1 MYICCIMNS
10 IKLYFPILGWLKTY
24 SSSFLKGDITAG
36 ITVGIMLIPQGMAYA
51 MIAGLPPVYGLY
63 AALFPQIVYAV
74 MGTSRQLAVG
84 PVAMDSLLVAAGL
97 GALSISSPTEY
108 IVLASFLALF
118 MGAIQLVLGGLKLGF
133 LVNFLSKPVISGFT
147 SAAAIIIALSQL
159 NHLLGID
166 IPRSNKLHTLFIFLV
181 EMGPQAHLLSV
192 LISTLG
198 VSFLWITKKY
208 FPKLPGALL
217 LVFLTTFIAAQFN
230 WESLGVNIVKEVPEG
245 LPTFILPKASLSQ
258 VYALFPLALTLAL
271 IAFMEAIS
279 VAKAIEEKEKTNHLN
294 PNQELIALGSAN
306 IIGGLFQAY
315 PSTGG
320 FSRTAVNHDAGAKT
334 GVAALFSATIV
345 GLTLLFF
352 TSFFYHL
359 PTAVLG
365 AIILVAVGK
374 LIDLSYPKK
383 LWKNNRSEFY
393 ILLFTFFITL
403 FVGIKE
409 GILLGVFAAL
419 LYMVYQNTRPHIAVL
434 GRIKNTHY
442 FKNIDRFSKDVT
454 TFPNVLILRFDGQL
468 FFGNQRYFKQQISHL
483 IKNQTEPVKHL
494 VLAAAPINYIDASAI
509 EMLSLLSDE
518 LKENT
523 TNLYWTG
530 LSGPIRDQFYSVGL
544 LGDYTHVFAYSS
556 LEAALNAIEGKAPSE
571 IEKSIATQRNNH

>member
-1 MYICCIMNS
+1 MNS
-10 IKLYFPILGWLKTY
+10 IQHYFPILSWLKTY
-24 SSSFLKGDITAG
+24 SPSFLKGDIAAG

-63 AALFPQIVYAV
+63 AALFPQIVYAI

-97 GALSISSPTEY
+97 GALSLTTNAEY
-108 IVLASFLALF
+108 IALASFLALF
-118 MGAIQLVLGGLKLGF
+118 MGTIQLLLGGLKLGF

-166 IPRSNKLHTLFIFLV
+166 IPRSNKLHELFFYLIEL
-181 EMGPQAHLLSV
+181 GPQTHLLSV
-192 LISTLG
+192 LISGLG
-198 VSFLWITKKY
+198 ISFLLIAKKH

-217 LVFLTTFIAAQFN
+217 LVFLTTFIAAQNN
-230 WESLGVNIVKEVPEG
+230 WESLGVTLVKEVPEG
-245 LPTFILPKASLSQ
+245 LPSFVWPKAGLSQ
-258 VYALFPLALTLAL
+258 VYELFPLALTLAL

-279 VAKAIEEKEKTNHLN
+279 VAKAVEEKEKTNYLN

-306 IIGGLFQAY
+306 IVGGLFQAF
-315 PSTGG
+315 PTTGG

-334 GVAALFSATIV
+334 GVAALFSAAVV

-393 ILLFTFFITL
+393 VLLFTFSITL

-442 FKNIDRFSKDVT
+442 FKNIDRFSNEVT
-454 TFPNVLILRFDGQL
+454 TFPHVLILRFDGQL
-468 FFGNQRYFKQQISHL
+468 FFGNQRYFKQQLSHL
-483 IKNQTEPVKHL
+483 IKQHPESVNHL
-494 VLAAAPINYIDASAI
+494 VLAAAPINYIDASAM
-509 EMLSLLSDE
+509 EMLSLLFEE
-518 LKENT
+518 LKENG

-530 LSGPIRDQFYSVGL
+530 LSGPIRDQFHN
-544 LGDYTHVFAYSS
+544 LGVLSRFNNLFVYSS

>member
-1 MYICCIMNS
+1 MNS
-10 IKLYFPILGWLKTY
+10 IQHYFPILSWLKTY
-24 SSSFLKGDITAG
+24 SPSFLKGDIAAG

-63 AALFPQIVYAV
+63 AALFPQIVYAI

-97 GALSISSPTEY
+97 GALSLTTNAEY
-108 IVLASFLALF
+108 IALASFLALF
-118 MGAIQLVLGGLKLGF
+118 MGTIQLLLGGLKLGF

-166 IPRSNKLHTLFIFLV
+166 IPRSNKLHELFFYLIEL
-181 EMGPQAHLLSV
+181 GPQTHLLSV
-192 LISTLG
+192 LISGLG
-198 VSFLWITKKY
+198 ISFLLIAKKH

-217 LVFLTTFIAAQFN
+217 LVFLTTFIASQNN
-230 WESLGVNIVKEVPEG
+230 WESLGVTLVKEVPEG
-245 LPTFILPKASLSQ
+245 LPSFVWPKASLSQ
-258 VYALFPLALTLAL
+258 VYELFPLALTLAL

-279 VAKAIEEKEKTNHLN
+279 VAKAVEEKEKTNYLN

-306 IIGGLFQAY
+306 IVGGLFQAF
-315 PSTGG
+315 PTTGG

-334 GVAALFSATIV
+334 GVAALFSAAVV

-393 ILLFTFFITL
+393 VLLFTFSITL

-419 LYMVYQNTRPHIAVL
+419 LYMVYQNTHPHIAVL

-442 FKNIDRFSKDVT
+442 FKNIDRFSNEVT
-454 TFPNVLILRFDGQL
+454 TFPHVLILRFDGQL
-468 FFGNQRYFKQQISHL
+468 FFGNQRYFKQQLSHL
-483 IKNQTEPVKHL
+483 IKQHPESVNHL
-494 VLAAAPINYIDASAI
+494 VLAAAPINYIDASAM
-509 EMLSLLSDE
+509 EMLSLLFEE
-518 LKENT
+518 LKENGI
-523 TNLYWTG
+523 NLYWTG
-530 LSGPIRDQFYSVGL
+530 LSGPIRDQFHN
-544 LGDYTHVFAYSS
+544 LGVLSRFNNLFVYSS

>member
-1 MYICCIMNS
+1 MNS
-10 IKLYFPILGWLKTY
+10 IQHYFPILSWLKTY
-24 SSSFLKGDITAG
+24 SPSFLKGDIAAG

-63 AALFPQIVYAV
+63 AALFPQIVYAI

-97 GALSISSPTEY
+97 GALSLTTNAEY
-108 IVLASFLALF
+108 IALASFLALF
-118 MGAIQLVLGGLKLGF
+118 MGTIQLLLGGLKLGF

-166 IPRSNKLHTLFIFLV
+166 IPRSNKLHELFFYLIEL
-181 EMGPQAHLLSV
+181 GPQTHLLSV
-192 LISTLG
+192 LISGLG
-198 VSFLWITKKY
+198 ISFLLIAKKH

-217 LVFLTTFIAAQFN
+217 LVFLTTFIAAQNN
-230 WESLGVNIVKEVPEG
+230 WESLGVTLVKEVPEG
-245 LPTFILPKASLSQ
+245 LPSFVWPKASLSQ
-258 VYALFPLALTLAL
+258 VYELFPLALTLAL

-279 VAKAIEEKEKTNHLN
+279 VAKAVEEKEKTNYLN

-306 IIGGLFQAY
+306 IVGGLFQAF
-315 PSTGG
+315 PTTGG

-334 GVAALFSATIV
+334 GVAALFSAAVV

-393 ILLFTFFITL
+393 VLLFTFSITL

-442 FKNIDRFSKDVT
+442 FKNIDRFSNEVT
-454 TFPNVLILRFDGQL
+454 TFPHVLILRFDGQL
-468 FFGNQRYFKQQISHL
+468 FFGNQLYFKQQLSHL
-483 IKNQTEPVKHL
+483 IKQHPESVNHL
-494 VLAAAPINYIDASAI
+494 VLAAAPINYIDASAM
-509 EMLSLLSDE
+509 EMLSLLFEE
-518 LKENT
+518 LKENG

-530 LSGPIRDQFYSVGL
+530 LSGPIRDQFHN
-544 LGDYTHVFAYSS
+544 LGVLSRFNNLFVYSS

>member
-1 MYICCIMNS
+1 MNS
-10 IKLYFPILGWLKTY
+10 IQHYFPILSWLKTY
-24 SSSFLKGDITAG
+24 SPSFLKGDIAAG

-63 AALFPQIVYAV
+63 AALFPQIVYAI

-97 GALSISSPTEY
+97 GALSLTTNAEY
-108 IVLASFLALF
+108 IALASFLALF
-118 MGAIQLVLGGLKLGF
+118 MGTIQLLLGGLKLGF

-166 IPRSNKLHTLFIFLV
+166 IPRSNKLHELFFYLIEL
-181 EMGPQAHLLSV
+181 GPQTHLLSV
-192 LISTLG
+192 LISGLG
-198 VSFLWITKKY
+198 ISFLLIAKKH

-217 LVFLTTFIAAQFN
+217 LVFLTTFIAAQNN
-230 WESLGVNIVKEVPEG
+230 WESLGVTLVKEVPEG
-245 LPTFILPKASLSQ
+245 LPSFVWPKASLSQ
-258 VYALFPLALTLAL
+258 VYELFPLALTLAL

-279 VAKAIEEKEKTNHLN
+279 VAKAVEEKEKTNYLN

-306 IIGGLFQAY
+306 IVGGLFQAF
-315 PSTGG
+315 PTTGG

-334 GVAALFSATIV
+334 GVAALFSAVVV

-393 ILLFTFFITL
+393 VLLFTFSITL

-442 FKNIDRFSKDVT
+442 FKNIDRFSNEVT
-454 TFPNVLILRFDGQL
+454 TFPHVLILRFDGQL
-468 FFGNQRYFKQQISHL
+468 FFGNQRYFKQQLSHL
-483 IKNQTEPVKHL
+483 IKQHPESVNHL
-494 VLAAAPINYIDASAI
+494 VLAAAPINYIDASAM
-509 EMLSLLSDE
+509 EMLSLLFEE
-518 LKENT
+518 LKENG

-530 LSGPIRDQFYSVGL
+530 LSGPIRDQFHN
-544 LGDYTHVFAYSS
+544 LGVLSRFNNLFVCSS

>member
-1 MYICCIMNS
+1 MNS
-10 IKLYFPILGWLKTY
+10 IQHYFPILSWLKTY
-24 SSSFLKGDITAG
+24 SPSFLKGDIAAG

-63 AALFPQIVYAV
+63 AALFPQIVYAI

-97 GALSISSPTEY
+97 GALSLTTNAEY
-108 IVLASFLALF
+108 IALASFLALF
-118 MGAIQLVLGGLKLGF
+118 MGTIQLLLGGLKLGF

-166 IPRSNKLHTLFIFLV
+166 IPRSNKLHELFFYLIEL
-181 EMGPQAHLLSV
+181 GPQTHLLSV
-192 LISTLG
+192 LISGLG
-198 VSFLWITKKY
+198 ISFLLIAKKH

-217 LVFLTTFIAAQFN
+217 LVFLTTFIAAQNN
-230 WESLGVNIVKEVPEG
+230 WESLGVTLVKEVPEG
-245 LPTFILPKASLSQ
+245 LPSFVWPKASLSQ
-258 VYALFPLALTLAL
+258 VYELFPLALTLAL

-279 VAKAIEEKEKTNHLN
+279 VAKAVEEKEKTNYLN

-306 IIGGLFQAY
+306 ILGGLFQAF
-315 PSTGG
+315 PTTGG

-334 GVAALFSATIV
+334 GVAALFSAAVV

-393 ILLFTFFITL
+393 VLLFTFSITL

-419 LYMVYQNTRPHIAVL
+419 LYMVYQNTHPHIAVL

-442 FKNIDRFSKDVT
+442 FKNIDRFSNEVT
-454 TFPNVLILRFDGQL
+454 TFPHVLILRFDGQL
-468 FFGNQRYFKQQISHL
+468 FFGNQRYFKQQLSHL
-483 IKNQTEPVKHL
+483 IKQHPESVNHL
-494 VLAAAPINYIDASAI
+494 VLAAAPINYIDASAM
-509 EMLSLLSDE
+509 EMLSLLFEE
-518 LKENT
+518 LKENGI
-523 TNLYWTG
+523 NLYWTG
-530 LSGPIRDQFYSVGL
+530 LSGPIRDQFHN
-544 LGDYTHVFAYSS
+544 LGVLSRFNNLFVYSS
-556 LEAALNAIEGKAPSE
+556 LEAALNSIEGKAPSE

>member
-1 MYICCIMNS
+1 MNS
-10 IKLYFPILGWLKTY
+10 IKLYFPILGWLKSY

-192 LISTLG
+192 LISILG

-334 GVAALFSATIV
+334 GVAALFSAAIV

-393 ILLFTFFITL
+393 ILLFTFLITL

-468 FFGNQRYFKQQISHL
+468 FFGNQRYFKQQISRL
-483 IKNQTEPVKHL
+483 IKTQTEPVKHL

-530 LSGPIRDQFYSVGL
+530 LSGPIRDQFYGVGL
-544 LGDYTHVFAYSS
+544 LGDFPHVFAYSS

>member
-1 MYICCIMNS
+1 MNS
-10 IKLYFPILGWLKTY
+10 IQHYFPILSWLKTY
-24 SSSFLKGDITAG
+24 SPSFLKGDIAAG

-63 AALFPQIVYAV
+63 AALFPQIVYAI

-97 GALSISSPTEY
+97 GALSLTTNAEY
-108 IVLASFLALF
+108 IALASFLALF
-118 MGAIQLVLGGLKLGF
+118 MGTIQLLLGGLKLGF

-166 IPRSNKLHTLFIFLV
+166 IPRSNKLHELFFYLIEL
-181 EMGPQAHLLSV
+181 GPQTHLLSV
-192 LISTLG
+192 LISGLG
-198 VSFLWITKKY
+198 ISFLLIAKKH

-217 LVFLTTFIAAQFN
+217 LVFLTTFIAAQNN
-230 WESLGVNIVKEVPEG
+230 WESLGVTLVKEVPEG
-245 LPTFILPKASLSQ
+245 LPSFVWPKASLSQ
-258 VYALFPLALTLAL
+258 VYELFPLALTLAL

-279 VAKAIEEKEKTNHLN
+279 VAKAIEEKEKTNYLN

-306 IIGGLFQAY
+306 IVGGLFQAF
-315 PSTGG
+315 PTTGG

-334 GVAALFSATIV
+334 GVAALFSAAVV

-393 ILLFTFFITL
+393 VLLFTFSITL

-442 FKNIDRFSKDVT
+442 FKNIDRFSNEVT
-454 TFPNVLILRFDGQL
+454 TFPHVLILRFDGQL
-468 FFGNQRYFKQQISHL
+468 FFGNQLYFKQQLSHL
-483 IKNQTEPVKHL
+483 IKQHPESVNHL
-494 VLAAAPINYIDASAI
+494 VLAAAPINYIDASAM
-509 EMLSLLSDE
+509 EMLSLLFEE
-518 LKENT
+518 LKENG

-530 LSGPIRDQFYSVGL
+530 LSGPIRDQFHN
-544 LGDYTHVFAYSS
+544 LGVLSRFNNLFVYSS

>member
-1 MYICCIMNS
+1 MNS
-10 IKLYFPILGWLKTY
+10 IQHYFPILSWLKTY
-24 SSSFLKGDITAG
+24 SPSFLKGDIAAG

-63 AALFPQIVYAV
+63 AALFPQIVYAI

-97 GALSISSPTEY
+97 GALSLTTNAEY
-108 IVLASFLALF
+108 IALASFLALF
-118 MGAIQLVLGGLKLGF
+118 MGTIQLLLGGLKLGF

-166 IPRSNKLHTLFIFLV
+166 IPRSNKLHELFFYLIEL
-181 EMGPQAHLLSV
+181 GPQTHLLSV
-192 LISTLG
+192 LISGLG
-198 VSFLWITKKY
+198 ISFLLIAKKH

-217 LVFLTTFIAAQFN
+217 LVFLTTFIAAQNN
-230 WESLGVNIVKEVPEG
+230 WESLGVTLVKEVPEG
-245 LPTFILPKASLSQ
+245 LPSFVWPKASLSQ
-258 VYALFPLALTLAL
+258 VYELFPLALTLAL

-279 VAKAIEEKEKTNHLN
+279 VAKAVEEKEKTNYLN

-306 IIGGLFQAY
+306 IVGGLFQAF
-315 PSTGG
+315 PTTGG

-334 GVAALFSATIV
+334 GVAALFSAAVV

-393 ILLFTFFITL
+393 VLLFTFSITL

-442 FKNIDRFSKDVT
+442 FKNIDRFSNEVT
-454 TFPNVLILRFDGQL
+454 TFPHVLILRFDGQL
-468 FFGNQRYFKQQISHL
+468 FFGNQRYFKQQLSHL
-483 IKNQTEPVKHL
+483 IKQHPESVNHL
-494 VLAAAPINYIDASAI
+494 VLAAAPINYIDASAM
-509 EMLSLLSDE
+509 EMLSLLFEE
-518 LKENT
+518 LKENG

-530 LSGPIRDQFYSVGL
+530 LSGPIRDQFHN
-544 LGDYTHVFAYSS
+544 LGVLSRFNNLFVYSS

>member
-1 MYICCIMNS
+1 MNS
-10 IKLYFPILGWLKTY
+10 IQHYFPILSWLKTY
-24 SSSFLKGDITAG
+24 SPSFLKGDIAAG

-63 AALFPQIVYAV
+63 AALFPQIVYAI

-97 GALSISSPTEY
+97 GALSLTTNAEY
-108 IVLASFLALF
+108 IALASFLALF
-118 MGAIQLVLGGLKLGF
+118 MGTIQLLLGGLKLGF

-166 IPRSNKLHTLFIFLV
+166 IPRSNKLHELFFYLIEL
-181 EMGPQAHLLSV
+181 GPQTHLLSV
-192 LISTLG
+192 LISGLG
-198 VSFLWITKKY
+198 ISFLLIAKKH

-217 LVFLTTFIAAQFN
+217 LVFLTTFIAAQNN
-230 WESLGVNIVKEVPEG
+230 WESLGVTLVKEVPEG
-245 LPTFILPKASLSQ
+245 LPSFVWPKAGLSQ
-258 VYALFPLALTLAL
+258 VYELFPLALTLAL

-279 VAKAIEEKEKTNHLN
+279 VAKAVEEKEKTNYLN

-306 IIGGLFQAY
+306 IVGGLFQAF
-315 PSTGG
+315 PTTGG

-334 GVAALFSATIV
+334 GVAALFSAAVV

-393 ILLFTFFITL
+393 VLLFTFSITL

-442 FKNIDRFSKDVT
+442 FKNIDRFSNEVT
-454 TFPNVLILRFDGQL
+454 TFPHVLILRFDGQL
-468 FFGNQRYFKQQISHL
+468 FFGNQRYFKQQLSHL
-483 IKNQTEPVKHL
+483 IKQHPESVNHL
-494 VLAAAPINYIDASAI
+494 VIAAAPINYIDASAM
-509 EMLSLLSDE
+509 EMLSLLFEE
-518 LKENT
+518 LKENG

-530 LSGPIRDQFYSVGL
+530 LSGPIRDQFHN
-544 LGDYTHVFAYSS
+544 LGVLSRFNNLFVYSS

>member
-1 MYICCIMNS
+1 MNS
-10 IKLYFPILGWLKTY
+10 IQHYFPILSWLKTY
-24 SSSFLKGDITAG
+24 SPSFLKGDIAAG

-63 AALFPQIVYAV
+63 AALFPQIVYAI

-97 GALSISSPTEY
+97 GALSLTTNAEY
-108 IVLASFLALF
+108 IALASFLALF
-118 MGAIQLVLGGLKLGF
+118 MGTIQLLLGGLKLGF

-166 IPRSNKLHTLFIFLV
+166 IPRSNKLHELFFYLIEL
-181 EMGPQAHLLSV
+181 GPQTHLLSV
-192 LISTLG
+192 LISGLG
-198 VSFLWITKKY
+198 ISFLLIAKKH

-217 LVFLTTFIAAQFN
+217 LVFLTTFIAAQNN
-230 WESLGVNIVKEVPEG
+230 WESLGVTLVKEVPEG
-245 LPTFILPKASLSQ
+245 LPSFVWPKAGLSQ
-258 VYALFPLALTLAL
+258 VYELFPLALTLAL

-279 VAKAIEEKEKTNHLN
+279 VAKAVEEKEKTNYLN

-306 IIGGLFQAY
+306 IVGGLFQAF
-315 PSTGG
+315 PTTGG

-334 GVAALFSATIV
+334 GVAALFSAAVV

-393 ILLFTFFITL
+393 VLLFTFSITL

-442 FKNIDRFSKDVT
+442 FKNIDRFSNEVT
-454 TFPNVLILRFDGQL
+454 TFPHVLILRFDGQL
-468 FFGNQRYFKQQISHL
+468 FFGNQRYFKQQLSHL
-483 IKNQTEPVKHL
+483 IKQHPESVNHL
-494 VLAAAPINYIDASAI
+494 VLAAAPINYIDASAM
-509 EMLSLLSDE
+509 EMLSLLFEE
-518 LKENT
+518 LKENG

-530 LSGPIRDQFYSVGL
+530 LSGPIRDQFHN
-544 LGDYTHVFAYSS
+544 LGVLSRFNNLFVCSS

>member
-1 MYICCIMNS
+1 MNS
-10 IKLYFPILGWLKTY
+10 IQHYFPILSWLKTY
-24 SSSFLKGDITAG
+24 SPSFLKGDIAAG

-63 AALFPQIVYAV
+63 AALFPQIVYAI

-97 GALSISSPTEY
+97 GALSLTTNAEY
-108 IVLASFLALF
+108 IALASFLALF
-118 MGAIQLVLGGLKLGF
+118 MGTIQLLLGGLKLGF

-166 IPRSNKLHTLFIFLV
+166 IPRSNKLHELFFYLIEL
-181 EMGPQAHLLSV
+181 GPQTHLLSV
-192 LISTLG
+192 LISGLG
-198 VSFLWITKKY
+198 ISFLLIAKKH

-217 LVFLTTFIAAQFN
+217 LVFLTTFIAAQNN
-230 WESLGVNIVKEVPEG
+230 WESLGVTLVKEVPEG
-245 LPTFILPKASLSQ
+245 LPSFVWPKAGLSQ
-258 VYALFPLALTLAL
+258 VYELFPLALTLAL

-279 VAKAIEEKEKTNHLN
+279 VAKAVEEKEKTNYLN

-306 IIGGLFQAY
+306 IVGGLFQAF
-315 PSTGG
+315 PTTGG

-334 GVAALFSATIV
+334 GVAALFSAAVV

-393 ILLFTFFITL
+393 VLLFTFSITL

-419 LYMVYQNTRPHIAVL
+419 LYMVSQNTRPHIAVL
-434 GRIKNTHY
+434 GRFKNTHY
-442 FKNIDRFSKDVT
+442 FKNIDRFSNEVT
-454 TFPNVLILRFDGQL
+454 TFPHVLILRFDGQL
-468 FFGNQRYFKQQISHL
+468 FFGNQRYFKQQLSHL
-483 IKNQTEPVKHL
+483 IKQHPESVNHL
-494 VLAAAPINYIDASAI
+494 VLAAAPINYIDASTM
-509 EMLSLLSDE
+509 EMLSLLFEE
-518 LKENT
+518 LKENG

-530 LSGPIRDQFYSVGL
+530 LSGPIRDQFHN
-544 LGDYTHVFAYSS
+544 LGVLSRFNNLFVCSS

>member
-1 MYICCIMNS
+1 MNS
-10 IKLYFPILGWLKTY
+10 IQHYFPILSWLKAY
-24 SSSFLKGDITAG
+24 SPSFLKGDIAAG
-36 ITVGIMLIPQGMAYA
+36 ITVGVMLIPQGMAYA

-63 AALFPQIVYAV
+63 AALFPQIVYAI

-97 GALSISSPTEY
+97 GALSLTTNAEY
-108 IVLASFLALF
+108 VALASFLALF
-118 MGAIQLVLGGLKLGF
+118 MGTIQLLLGGLKLGF

-147 SAAAIIIALSQL
+147 SAAAIVIALSQL
-159 NHLLGID
+159 NHLLGIE
-166 IPRSNKLHTLFIFLV
+166 IPRSNKLQELFIYLI
-181 EMGPQAHLLSV
+181 ELGPQTHLLSV
-192 LISTLG
+192 LISGLG
-198 VSFLWITKKY
+198 ISFLLIVKKH

-217 LVFLTTFIAAQFN
+217 LVFLTTFLAAENN
-230 WESLGVNIVKEVPEG
+230 WENLGVTLVKEVPEG
-245 LPTFILPKASLSQ
+245 LPSFVWPKASLSQ
-258 VYALFPLALTLAL
+258 VYELFPLALTLAL

-279 VAKAIEEKEKTNHLN
+279 VAKAVEEKEKTNYLN

-306 IIGGLFQAY
+306 IVGGLFQAF
-315 PSTGG
+315 PTTGG

-334 GVAALFSATIV
+334 GIAALFSAAVV

-365 AIILVAVGK
+365 TIILVAVGK

-393 ILLFTFFITL
+393 VLLFTFSITL

-409 GILLGVFAAL
+409 GILLGVFTAL

-442 FKNIDRFSKDVT
+442 FKNIDRFSKEVT
-454 TFPNVLILRFDGQL
+454 TFPHVLILRFDGQL
-468 FFGNQRYFKQQISHL
+468 FFGNQRYFRQQLSRL
-483 IKNQTEPVKHL
+483 IKQHPESVNHI
-494 VLAAAPINYIDASAI
+494 VLAASPINYIDASAI
-509 EMLSLLSDE
+509 EMLSLLFEE
-518 LKENT
+518 LKENG

-530 LSGPIRDQFYSVGL
+530 LSGPIRDQFHNLDV
-544 LGDYTHVFAYSS
+544 LGRFNNLFVYSS
-556 LEAALNAIEGKAPSE
+556 LEAALNTIEGKAPSE
-571 IEKSIATQRNNH
+571 IEKSIATQSNNH

>member
-1 MYICCIMNS
+1 MNS
-10 IKLYFPILGWLKTY
+10 IQHYFPILSWLKTY
-24 SSSFLKGDITAG
+24 SPSFLKGDIAAG

-63 AALFPQIVYAV
+63 AALFPQIVYAI

-97 GALSISSPTEY
+97 GALSLTTNAEY
-108 IVLASFLALF
+108 IALASFLALF
-118 MGAIQLVLGGLKLGF
+118 MGTIQLLLGGLKLGF

-166 IPRSNKLHTLFIFLV
+166 IPRSNKLHELFFYLIEL
-181 EMGPQAHLLSV
+181 GPQTHLLSV
-192 LISTLG
+192 LISGLG
-198 VSFLWITKKY
+198 ISFLLIAKKH

-217 LVFLTTFIAAQFN
+217 LVFLTTFIAAQNN
-230 WESLGVNIVKEVPEG
+230 WESLGVTLVKEVPEG
-245 LPTFILPKASLSQ
+245 LPSFVWPKASLSQ
-258 VYALFPLALTLAL
+258 VYELFPLALTLAL

-279 VAKAIEEKEKTNHLN
+279 VAKAVEEKEKTNYLN

-306 IIGGLFQAY
+306 IVGGLFQAF
-315 PSTGG
+315 PTTGG

-334 GVAALFSATIV
+334 GVAALFSAAVV

-393 ILLFTFFITL
+393 VLLFTFSITL

-442 FKNIDRFSKDVT
+442 FKNIDRFSNEVT
-454 TFPNVLILRFDGQL
+454 TFPHVLILRFDGQL
-468 FFGNQRYFKQQISHL
+468 FFGNQRYFKQQLSHL
-483 IKNQTEPVKHL
+483 IKQHPESVNHL
-494 VLAAAPINYIDASAI
+494 VLASAPINYIDASAM
-509 EMLSLLSDE
+509 EMLSLLFEE
-518 LKENT
+518 LKENG

-530 LSGPIRDQFYSVGL
+530 LSGPIRDQFHN
-544 LGDYTHVFAYSS
+544 LGVLSRFNNLFVYSS

>member
-1 MYICCIMNS
+1 MNS
-10 IKLYFPILGWLKTY
+10 IQHYFPILSWLKTY
-24 SSSFLKGDITAG
+24 SPSFLKGDIAAG

-63 AALFPQIVYAV
+63 AALFPQIVYAI

-97 GALSISSPTEY
+97 GALSLTTNAEY
-108 IVLASFLALF
+108 IALASFLALF
-118 MGAIQLVLGGLKLGF
+118 MGTIQLLLGGLKLGF

-166 IPRSNKLHTLFIFLV
+166 IPRSNKLHELFFYLIEL
-181 EMGPQAHLLSV
+181 GPQTHLLSV
-192 LISTLG
+192 LISGLG
-198 VSFLWITKKY
+198 ISFLLIAKKH

-217 LVFLTTFIAAQFN
+217 LVFLTTFIAAQNN
-230 WESLGVNIVKEVPEG
+230 WESLGVTLVKEVPEG
-245 LPTFILPKASLSQ
+245 LPSFVWPKAGLSQ
-258 VYALFPLALTLAL
+258 VYELFPLVLTLAL

-279 VAKAIEEKEKTNHLN
+279 VAKAVEEKEKTNYLN

-306 IIGGLFQAY
+306 IVGGLFQAF
-315 PSTGG
+315 PTTGG

-334 GVAALFSATIV
+334 GVAALFSAAVV

-383 LWKNNRSEFY
+383 LWKNNRAEFY
-393 ILLFTFFITL
+393 VLLFAFSITL

-442 FKNIDRFSKDVT
+442 FKNIDRFSNEVT
-454 TFPNVLILRFDGQL
+454 TFPHVLILRFDGQL
-468 FFGNQRYFKQQISHL
+468 FFGNQRYFKQQLSHL
-483 IKNQTEPVKHL
+483 IKQHPESVNHL
-494 VLAAAPINYIDASAI
+494 VLAAAPINYIDASAM
-509 EMLSLLSDE
+509 EMLSLLFEE
-518 LKENT
+518 LKENG

-530 LSGPIRDQFYSVGL
+530 LSGPIRDQFHN
-544 LGDYTHVFAYSS
+544 LGVLSRFNNLFVCSS

>member
-1 MYICCIMNS
+1 MNS
-10 IKLYFPILGWLKTY
+10 IQHYFPILSWLKTY
-24 SSSFLKGDITAG
+24 SPSFLKGDIAAG

-63 AALFPQIVYAV
+63 AALFPQIIYAI

-97 GALSISSPTEY
+97 GALSLTTNAEY
-108 IVLASFLALF
+108 VALASFLALF
-118 MGAIQLVLGGLKLGF
+118 MGTIQLLLGGLKLGF

-166 IPRSNKLHTLFIFLV
+166 IPRSNKLHELFFYLIEL
-181 EMGPQAHLLSV
+181 GPQTHLLSV
-192 LISTLG
+192 LISG
-198 VSFLWITKKY
+198 IGISFLLIAKKH

-217 LVFLTTFIAAQFN
+217 LVFLTTFIAAQNN
-230 WESLGVNIVKEVPEG
+230 WESLGVTLVKEVPEG
-245 LPTFILPKASLSQ
+245 LPSFVWPKASLSQ
-258 VYALFPLALTLAL
+258 VYELFPLALTLAL

-279 VAKAIEEKEKTNHLN
+279 VAKAIEEKEKTNYLN

-306 IIGGLFQAY
+306 IVGGLFQAF
-315 PSTGG
+315 PTTGG

-334 GVAALFSATIV
+334 GVAALFSAAVV

-383 LWKNNRSEFY
+383 LWKNNRAEFY
-393 ILLFTFFITL
+393 VLLFAFSITL

-442 FKNIDRFSKDVT
+442 FKNIDRFSNEVT
-454 TFPNVLILRFDGQL
+454 TFPHVLILRFDGQL
-468 FFGNQRYFKQQISHL
+468 FFGNQLYFKQQLSHL
-483 IKNQTEPVKHL
+483 IKQHPESVNHL
-494 VLAAAPINYIDASAI
+494 VLAAAPINYIDASAM
-509 EMLSLLSDE
+509 EMLSLLFEE
-518 LKENT
+518 LKENG

-530 LSGPIRDQFYSVGL
+530 LSGPIRDQFHNLGL
-544 LGDYTHVFAYSS
+544 LSRFNNLFVYSS

>member
-1 MYICCIMNS
+1 MNS
-10 IKLYFPILGWLKTY
+10 IQHYFPILSWLKTY
-24 SSSFLKGDITAG
+24 SPSFLKGDIAAG

-63 AALFPQIVYAV
+63 AALFPQIVYAI

-97 GALSISSPTEY
+97 GALSLTTNAEY
-108 IVLASFLALF
+108 IALASFLALF
-118 MGAIQLVLGGLKLGF
+118 MGTIQLLLGGLKLGF

-166 IPRSNKLHTLFIFLV
+166 IPRSNKLHELFFYLIEL
-181 EMGPQAHLLSV
+181 GPQTHLLSV
-192 LISTLG
+192 LISGLG
-198 VSFLWITKKY
+198 ISFLLIAKKH

-217 LVFLTTFIAAQFN
+217 LVFLTTFIAAQNN
-230 WESLGVNIVKEVPEG
+230 WESLGVTLVKEVPEG
-245 LPTFILPKASLSQ
+245 LPSFVWPKAGLSQ
-258 VYALFPLALTLAL
+258 VYELFPLVLTLAL

-279 VAKAIEEKEKTNHLN
+279 VAKAVEEKEKTNYLN

-306 IIGGLFQAY
+306 IVGGLFQAF
-315 PSTGG
+315 PTTGG

-334 GVAALFSATIV
+334 GVAALFSAAVV

-393 ILLFTFFITL
+393 VLLFTFSITL

-442 FKNIDRFSKDVT
+442 FKNIDRFSNEVT
-454 TFPNVLILRFDGQL
+454 TFPHVLILRFDGQL
-468 FFGNQRYFKQQISHL
+468 FFGNQLYFKQQLSHL
-483 IKNQTEPVKHL
+483 IKQHPESVNHL
-494 VLAAAPINYIDASAI
+494 VLAAAPINYIDASAM
-509 EMLSLLSDE
+509 EMLSLLFEE
-518 LKENT
+518 LKENG

-530 LSGPIRDQFYSVGL
+530 LSGPIRDQFHN
-544 LGDYTHVFAYSS
+544 LGVLSRFNNLFVCSS

>member
-1 MYICCIMNS
+1 MNS
-10 IKLYFPILGWLKTY
+10 IQHYFPILSWLKTY
-24 SSSFLKGDITAG
+24 SPSFLKGDIAAG

-63 AALFPQIVYAV
+63 AALFPQIVYAI

-84 PVAMDSLLVAAGL
+84 PVAIDSLLVAAGL
-97 GALSISSPTEY
+97 GALSLTTNAEY
-108 IVLASFLALF
+108 IALASFLALF
-118 MGAIQLVLGGLKLGF
+118 MGTIQLLLGGLKLGF

-166 IPRSNKLHTLFIFLV
+166 IPRSNKLHELFFYLIEL
-181 EMGPQAHLLSV
+181 GPQTHLLSV
-192 LISTLG
+192 LISGLG
-198 VSFLWITKKY
+198 ISFLLIAKKH

-217 LVFLTTFIAAQFN
+217 LVFLTTFIAAQNN
-230 WESLGVNIVKEVPEG
+230 WESLGVTLVKEVPEG
-245 LPTFILPKASLSQ
+245 LPSFVWPKASLSQ
-258 VYALFPLALTLAL
+258 VYELFPLALTLAL

-279 VAKAIEEKEKTNHLN
+279 VAKAVEEKEKTNYLN

-306 IIGGLFQAY
+306 ILGGLFQAF
-315 PSTGG
+315 PTTGG

-334 GVAALFSATIV
+334 GVAALFSAAVV

-393 ILLFTFFITL
+393 VLLFTFSITL

-442 FKNIDRFSKDVT
+442 FKNIDRFSNEVT
-454 TFPNVLILRFDGQL
+454 TFPHVLILRFDGQL
-468 FFGNQRYFKQQISHL
+468 FFGNQRYFKQQLSHL
-483 IKNQTEPVKHL
+483 IKQHPESVNHL
-494 VLAAAPINYIDASAI
+494 VIAAAPINYIDASAM
-509 EMLSLLSDE
+509 EMLSLLFEE
-518 LKENT
+518 LKENG

-530 LSGPIRDQFYSVGL
+530 LSGPIRDQFHS
-544 LGDYTHVFAYSS
+544 LGVLSRLNNLFVYSS

>member
-1 MYICCIMNS
+1 MNS
-10 IKLYFPILGWLKTY
+10 IQHYFPILSWLKTY
-24 SSSFLKGDITAG
+24 SPSFLKGDIAAG

-63 AALFPQIVYAV
+63 AALFPQIVYAI

-97 GALSISSPTEY
+97 GALSLTTNAEY
-108 IVLASFLALF
+108 IALASFLALF
-118 MGAIQLVLGGLKLGF
+118 MGTIQLLLGGLKLGF

-166 IPRSNKLHTLFIFLV
+166 IPRSNKLHELFFYLIEL
-181 EMGPQAHLLSV
+181 GPQTHLLSV
-192 LISTLG
+192 LISGLG
-198 VSFLWITKKY
+198 ISFLLIAKKH

-217 LVFLTTFIAAQFN
+217 LVFLTTFIAAQNN
-230 WESLGVNIVKEVPEG
+230 WESLGVTLVKEVPEG
-245 LPTFILPKASLSQ
+245 LPSFVWPKASLSQ
-258 VYALFPLALTLAL
+258 VYELFPLALTLAL

-279 VAKAIEEKEKTNHLN
+279 VAKAIEEKEKTNYLN

-306 IIGGLFQAY
+306 IVGGLFQAF
-315 PSTGG
+315 PTTGG

-334 GVAALFSATIV
+334 GVAALFSAAVV

-383 LWKNNRSEFY
+383 LWKNNRAEFY
-393 ILLFTFFITL
+393 VLLFAFSITL

-442 FKNIDRFSKDVT
+442 FKNIDRFSNEVT
-454 TFPNVLILRFDGQL
+454 TFPHVLILRFDGQL
-468 FFGNQRYFKQQISHL
+468 FFGNQRYFKQQLSHL
-483 IKNQTEPVKHL
+483 IKQHPESVNHL
-494 VLAAAPINYIDASAI
+494 VLAAAPINYIDASAM
-509 EMLSLLSDE
+509 EMLSLLFEE
-518 LKENT
+518 LKENG

-530 LSGPIRDQFYSVGL
+530 LSGPIRDQFHN
-544 LGDYTHVFAYSS
+544 LGVLSRFNNLFVYSS

>member
-1 MYICCIMNS
+1 MNS
-10 IKLYFPILGWLKTY
+10 IQHYFPILSWLKTY
-24 SSSFLKGDITAG
+24 SPSFLKGDIAAG

-63 AALFPQIVYAV
+63 AALFPQIVYAI

-97 GALSISSPTEY
+97 GALSLTTNAEY
-108 IVLASFLALF
+108 IALASFLALF
-118 MGAIQLVLGGLKLGF
+118 MGTIQLLLGGLKLGF

-166 IPRSNKLHTLFIFLV
+166 IPRSNKLHELFFYLIEL
-181 EMGPQAHLLSV
+181 GPQTHLLSV
-192 LISTLG
+192 LISG
-198 VSFLWITKKY
+198 IGISFLLIAKKH

-217 LVFLTTFIAAQFN
+217 LVFLTTFIAAQNN
-230 WESLGVNIVKEVPEG
+230 WESLGVTLVKEVPEG
-245 LPTFILPKASLSQ
+245 LPSFVWPKAGLSQ
-258 VYALFPLALTLAL
+258 VYELFPLALTLAL

-279 VAKAIEEKEKTNHLN
+279 VAKAIEEKEKTNYLN

-306 IIGGLFQAY
+306 IVGGLFQAF
-315 PSTGG
+315 PTTGG

-334 GVAALFSATIV
+334 GVAALFSAVVV

-383 LWKNNRSEFY
+383 LWKNNRAEFY
-393 ILLFTFFITL
+393 VLLFAFSITL

-442 FKNIDRFSKDVT
+442 FKNIDRFSNEVT
-454 TFPNVLILRFDGQL
+454 TFPHVLILRFDGQL
-468 FFGNQRYFKQQISHL
+468 FFGNQLYFKQQLSHL
-483 IKNQTEPVKHL
+483 IKQHPESVNHL
-494 VLAAAPINYIDASAI
+494 VLAAAPINYIDASAM
-509 EMLSLLSDE
+509 EMLSLLFEE
-518 LKENT
+518 LKENG

-530 LSGPIRDQFYSVGL
+530 LSGPIRDQFHNLGL
-544 LGDYTHVFAYSS
+544 LSRFNNLFVYSS

>member
-1 MYICCIMNS
+1 MNS
-10 IKLYFPILGWLKTY
+10 IQHYFPILSWLKTY
-24 SSSFLKGDITAG
+24 SPSFLKGDIAAG

-63 AALFPQIVYAV
+63 AALFPQIVYAI

-84 PVAMDSLLVAAGL
+84 PVAIDSLLVAAGL
-97 GALSISSPTEY
+97 GALSLTTNAEY
-108 IVLASFLALF
+108 IALASFLALF
-118 MGAIQLVLGGLKLGF
+118 MGTIQLLLGGLKLGF

-166 IPRSNKLHTLFIFLV
+166 IPRSNKLHELFFYLIEL
-181 EMGPQAHLLSV
+181 GPQTHLLSV
-192 LISTLG
+192 LISGLG
-198 VSFLWITKKY
+198 ISFLLIAKKH

-217 LVFLTTFIAAQFN
+217 LVFLTTFIAAQNN
-230 WESLGVNIVKEVPEG
+230 WESLGVTLVKEVPEG
-245 LPTFILPKASLSQ
+245 LPSFVWPKASLSQ
-258 VYALFPLALTLAL
+258 VYELFPLALTLAL

-279 VAKAIEEKEKTNHLN
+279 VAKAVEEKEKTNYLN

-306 IIGGLFQAY
+306 ILGGLFQAF
-315 PSTGG
+315 PTTGG

-334 GVAALFSATIV
+334 GVAALFSAAVV

-393 ILLFTFFITL
+393 VLLFTFSITL

-442 FKNIDRFSKDVT
+442 FKNIDRFSNEVT
-454 TFPNVLILRFDGQL
+454 TFPHVLILRFDGQL
-468 FFGNQRYFKQQISHL
+468 FFGNQRYFKQQLSHL
-483 IKNQTEPVKHL
+483 ITQHPESVNHL
-494 VLAAAPINYIDASAI
+494 VLAAAPINYIDASAM
-509 EMLSLLSDE
+509 EMLSLLFEE
-518 LKENT
+518 LKENG

-530 LSGPIRDQFYSVGL
+530 LSGPIRDQFHS
-544 LGDYTHVFAYSS
+544 LGVLSRLNNLFVYSS

>member
-1 MYICCIMNS
+1 MNS
-10 IKLYFPILGWLKTY
+10 IQHYFPILSWLKTY
-24 SSSFLKGDITAG
+24 SPSFLKGDIAAG

-63 AALFPQIVYAV
+63 AALFPQIIYAI

-97 GALSISSPTEY
+97 GALSLTTNAEY
-108 IVLASFLALF
+108 VALASFLALF
-118 MGAIQLVLGGLKLGF
+118 MGTIQLLLGGLKLGF

-166 IPRSNKLHTLFIFLV
+166 IPRSNKLHELFFYLIEL
-181 EMGPQAHLLSV
+181 GPQTHLLSV
-192 LISTLG
+192 LISGLG
-198 VSFLWITKKY
+198 ISFLLIAKKH

-217 LVFLTTFIAAQFN
+217 LVFLTTFIAAQNN
-230 WESLGVNIVKEVPEG
+230 WESLGVTLVKEVPEG
-245 LPTFILPKASLSQ
+245 LPSFVWPKAGLSQ
-258 VYALFPLALTLAL
+258 VYELFPLVLTLAL

-279 VAKAIEEKEKTNHLN
+279 VAKAVEEKEKTNYLN

-306 IIGGLFQAY
+306 IVGGLFQAF
-315 PSTGG
+315 PTTGG

-334 GVAALFSATIV
+334 GVAALFSAAVV

-393 ILLFTFFITL
+393 VLLFTFSITL

-442 FKNIDRFSKDVT
+442 FKNIDRFSNEVT
-454 TFPNVLILRFDGQL
+454 TFPHVLILRFDGQL
-468 FFGNQRYFKQQISHL
+468 FFGNQRYFKQQLSHL
-483 IKNQTEPVKHL
+483 IKQHPESVNHL
-494 VLAAAPINYIDASAI
+494 VLAAAPINYIDASAM
-509 EMLSLLSDE
+509 EMLSLLFEE
-518 LKENT
+518 LKENG

-530 LSGPIRDQFYSVGL
+530 LSGPIRDQFHN
-544 LGDYTHVFAYSS
+544 LGVLSRFNNLFVCSS

>member
-1 MYICCIMNS
+1 MNS
-10 IKLYFPILGWLKTY
+10 IQHYFPILSWLKTY
-24 SSSFLKGDITAG
+24 SPSFLKGDIAAG

-63 AALFPQIVYAV
+63 AALFPQIVYAI

-97 GALSISSPTEY
+97 GALSLTTNAEY
-108 IVLASFLALF
+108 IALASFLALF
-118 MGAIQLVLGGLKLGF
+118 MGTIQLLLGGLKLGF

-166 IPRSNKLHTLFIFLV
+166 IPRSNKLHELFFYLIEL
-181 EMGPQAHLLSV
+181 GPQTHHLSV
-192 LISTLG
+192 LISGLG
-198 VSFLWITKKY
+198 ISFLLIAKKH

-217 LVFLTTFIAAQFN
+217 LVFLTTFIAAQNN
-230 WESLGVNIVKEVPEG
+230 WESLGVTLVKEVPEG
-245 LPTFILPKASLSQ
+245 LPSFVWPKASLSQ
-258 VYALFPLALTLAL
+258 VYELFPLALTLAL

-279 VAKAIEEKEKTNHLN
+279 VAKAVEEKEKTNYLN

-306 IIGGLFQAY
+306 IVGGLFQAF
-315 PSTGG
+315 PTTGG

-334 GVAALFSATIV
+334 GVAALFSAAVV

-393 ILLFTFFITL
+393 VLLFTFSITL

-442 FKNIDRFSKDVT
+442 FKNIDRFSNEVT
-454 TFPNVLILRFDGQL
+454 TFPHVLILRFDGQL
-468 FFGNQRYFKQQISHL
+468 FFGNQRYFKQQLSHL
-483 IKNQTEPVKHL
+483 IKQHPESVNHL
-494 VLAAAPINYIDASAI
+494 VLAAAPINYIDASAM
-509 EMLSLLSDE
+509 EMLSLLFEE
-518 LKENT
+518 LKENG

-530 LSGPIRDQFYSVGL
+530 LSGPIRDQFHN
-544 LGDYTHVFAYSS
+544 LGVLSRFNNLFVCSS

>member
-1 MYICCIMNS
+1 MNS
-10 IKLYFPILGWLKTY
+10 IQHYFPILSWLKTY
-24 SSSFLKGDITAG
+24 SPSFLKGDIAAG

-63 AALFPQIVYAV
+63 AALFPQIVYAI

-97 GALSISSPTEY
+97 GALSLTTNAEY
-108 IVLASFLALF
+108 IALASFLALF
-118 MGAIQLVLGGLKLGF
+118 MGTIQLLLGGLKLGF

-166 IPRSNKLHTLFIFLV
+166 IPRSNKLHELFFYLIEL
-181 EMGPQAHLLSV
+181 GPQTHLLSV
-192 LISTLG
+192 LISGLG
-198 VSFLWITKKY
+198 ISFLLIAKKH

-217 LVFLTTFIAAQFN
+217 LVFLTTFIAAQNN
-230 WESLGVNIVKEVPEG
+230 WESLGVTLVKEVPEG
-245 LPTFILPKASLSQ
+245 LPSFVWPKASLSQ
-258 VYALFPLALTLAL
+258 VYELFPLALTLAL

-279 VAKAIEEKEKTNHLN
+279 VAKAIEEKEKTNYLN

-306 IIGGLFQAY
+306 IVGGLFQAF
-315 PSTGG
+315 PTTGG

-334 GVAALFSATIV
+334 GVAALFSAAVV

-383 LWKNNRSEFY
+383 LWKNNRAEFY
-393 ILLFTFFITL
+393 VLLFAFSITL

-442 FKNIDRFSKDVT
+442 FKNIDRFSNEVT
-454 TFPNVLILRFDGQL
+454 TFPHVLILRFDGQL
-468 FFGNQRYFKQQISHL
+468 FFGNQLYFKQQLSHL
-483 IKNQTEPVKHL
+483 IKQHPESVNHL
-494 VLAAAPINYIDASAI
+494 VLAAAPINYIDASAM
-509 EMLSLLSDE
+509 EMLSLLFEE
-518 LKENT
+518 LKENG

-530 LSGPIRDQFYSVGL
+530 LSGPIRDQFHNLGL
-544 LGDYTHVFAYSS
+544 LSRFNNLFVYSS